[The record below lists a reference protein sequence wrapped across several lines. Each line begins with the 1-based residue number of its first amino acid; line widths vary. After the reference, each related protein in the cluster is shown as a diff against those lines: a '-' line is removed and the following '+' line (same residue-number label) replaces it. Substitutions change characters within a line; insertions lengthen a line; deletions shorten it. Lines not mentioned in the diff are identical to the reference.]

1 MEKVASGAGQSH
13 WRESLM
19 KLNIDLEEF
28 IKTLTVFL
36 V

>member
-1 MEKVASGAGQSH
+1 MEKVTSGAGQSH
-13 WRESLM
+13 WRESRM
-19 KLNIDLEEF
+19 KLNIDREEF